1 MHATTKLKYA
11 KTIMFLAAL
20 YNIFWGAVIS
30 AYPQILL
37 FGNPPTDF
45 LLIILRCVGMLVGV
59 YGIAYYFASRDP
71 NTYWPLILVG
81 WIGKLLGPIG
91 SVYYILLGKLMPD
104 FFWVNVFNDIIWLY
118 PFGWVIY
125 MAVKGHLPG
134 ISRPKNGSLYQQ
146 LLGDAFD
153 NLAPN
158 LHAFHRSE
166 SCIMAVGEFK
176 VTRGKGF
183 FNNLFANI
191 ANLPLD
197 NDAAEAELIVTP
209 LPGKETWSRRLG
221 DKKVISK
228 QWLSDGLLVERF
240 KVVNIYLCAEVV
252 DGDLIIYDAAATVLG
267 IALPP
272 FFTPT
277 VMAIGK
283 DVGEKV
289 SVNVE
294 IGFKPFGRIINYQ
307 GLVKVKEQI
316 NSVLLANTRL

>member
-1 MHATTKLKYA
+1 MIPTTKLKYA
-11 KTIMFLAAL
+11 KGIMFLAAL
-20 YNIFWGAVIS
+20 YNIFWGLVIS
-30 AYPQILL
+30 GYPQILL
-37 FGNPPTDF
+37 FGNTPTEF

-91 SVYYILLGKLMPD
+91 SVYYIALGKLSPD
-104 FFWVNVFNDIIWLY
+104 FFWVNVFNDLIWLY

-125 MAVKGHLPG
+125 IAVNKHLPG
-134 ISRPKNGSLYQQ
+134 ISQPRGSTLYQQ
-146 LLGDAFD
+146 LLGDAFER
-153 NLAPN
+153 LSPN
-158 LHAFHRSE
+158 LQAFHRSE
-166 SCIMAVGEFK
+166 SSIMALGEFK

-191 ANLPLD
+191 ADLPMD
-197 NDAAEAELIVTP
+197 NDAAEAELIVRP

-228 QWLSDGLLVERF
+228 QWLSGGLLAERF
-240 KVVNIYLCAEVV
+240 KVVNIYMCAEVRN
-252 DGDLIIYDAAATVLG
+252 GDLVIYDAASTVLG
-267 IALPP
+267 IAMPP

-283 DVGEKV
+283 DVGDSV

-307 GLVKVKEQI
+307 GLVKTKAPIEGQ
-316 NSVLLANTRL
+316 